1 MPTELRLC
9 LPGYL
14 PPSPNRLLG
23 VHWSLVRK
31 ERVKVARA
39 ALLSA
44 LSDVPD
50 SYSIPITSTPA
61 SSSWSIGSAKRALL
75 RATQKPTSS
84 SKSAKSKSPR
94 PRKSVRQGAN
104 CLPLNRCR
112 TLRTGVELKSVQIE
126 PRPRWQ
132 PRVPIVRVRR
142 DIPRLATRVGR
153 RLG

>member
-1 MPTELRLC
+1 
-9 LPGYL
+9 
-14 PPSPNRLLG
+14 
-23 VHWSLVRK
+23 
-31 ERVKVARA
+31 
-39 ALLSA
+39 
-44 LSDVPD
+44 
-50 SYSIPITSTPA
+50 
-61 SSSWSIGSAKRALL
+61 L